1 MYFNILNNL
10 KRRRI
15 FLLWLIILIY
25 HVKITES
32 SMEFINENETEIL
45 SFLEQKLILQQD
57 VTFEGSGVTSKIKL
71 DSFFFL
77 S

>member
-1 MYFNILNNL
+1 
-10 KRRRI
+10 
-15 FLLWLIILIY
+15 
-25 HVKITES
+25 
-32 SMEFINENETEIL
+32 MEFINENETEIL